1 MNYVGRQLAF
11 LHRYPFLRL
20 LIPLIGGILC
30 GDYLFS
36 QGSHV
41 SWLLFAG
48 AILFLFLTLLAS
60 YFPKRFSARWV
71 FGVSVSALFFVT
83 GLGLMNLRLQ
93 ATSCRF
99 PDSETVLHVALTE
112 NPDKKE
118 RSLLCRVQTE
128 EDKNLLLYLAKDSAG
143 QRLKSG
149 DQLLVSTRVSSP
161 ANNNNPDEFDYA
173 RYLLHK
179 EVSGTGFVGQGK
191 WLLLTSRAKPSF
203 RQMALTYREKILS
216 LYRSLGFDKEEFAV
230 LSALTVGYKEELSED
245 IRETYSVSG
254 ASHVL
259 ALSGL
264 HIGFLYAMLLFCLK
278 ALPERFKGTLL
289 LRTLLIIAV
298 LWGFAFFTGLSASV
312 VRSVIMFSLFALSG
326 LLPQKGVPMNTL
338 SVAAVAML
346 LFHPAWLFDVGFQL
360 SFCAVAAI
368 MLMYPWLY
376 RQLAVSNR
384 FLRWGW
390 GLLCVSLVAQIG
402 TAPLVLIYFSRFST
416 YFLLT
421 NVLVIPLVSLI
432 MYAAVVMLLVT
443 PIPVVQGLVA
453 QGIKLLIDLLNGSV
467 RWVEHLPY
475 SSVEGLWTDRWEVLL
490 FYLSALLLMAC
501 ISSCRIKRVWALG
514 VCLLVA
520 VSYHCFR
527 VVNDRPVPSIVF
539 YNVRGCPAIHCIAAD
554 GRSWLAYA
562 DSLPDKERFYRAVS
576 ASWFRQRLEPPISVQ
591 ADYACP
597 DFCVMNH
604 ICMFGERRVC
614 MVNDDRWK
622 NKSASQP
629 LLIDYLYLCKGYTG
643 RLEDLT
649 QLFTFR
655 QVVLD
660 SSLPEFRKREFGAE
674 CGRLGIHFIS
684 LSDEGST
691 RFVL

>member
-1 MNYVGRQLAF
+1 MHQTTLQFAF

-20 LIPLIGGILC
+20 LVPLIGGILC

-36 QGSHV
+36 QGSHL

-48 AILFLFLTLLAS
+48 TTLFLFLILFVS
-60 YFPKRFSARWV
+60 YFSKHFSSRWI
-71 FGVSVSALFFVT
+71 FGAAVSMLFFVV
-83 GLGLMNLRLQ
+83 GLGAMNLRLQ
-93 ATSCRF
+93 NTLCRF
-99 PDSETVLHVALTE
+99 PDSETVLRVTLTE
-112 NPDKKE
+112 NPDEKE
-118 RSLLCRVQTE
+118 RSLLCRVRTE
-128 EDKNLLLYLAKDSAG
+128 ENKNLLLYLTKDSAG
-143 QRLKSG
+143 QSLKSG
-149 DQLLVSTRVSSP
+149 DELLVFTRVSPP
-161 ANNNNPDEFDYA
+161 ANNGNPDEFDYA

-179 EVSGTGFVGQGK
+179 EISGIGFVRQGSWK
-191 WLLLTSRAKPSF
+191 FLTSHPKLSL
-203 RQMALTYREKILS
+203 QQTALTYRERVLS
-216 LYRSLGFDKEEFAV
+216 FYRNLGFDNEEFAV

-245 IRETYSVSG
+245 IRETYSISG

-289 LRTLLIIAV
+289 LRAMLIIAV
-298 LWGFAFFTGLSASV
+298 LWGFAFFTGLSPSV

-326 LLPQKGVPMNTL
+326 LFSQKGVPMNTL

-360 SFCAVAAI
+360 SFCAVASI

-376 RQLAVSNR
+376 QQLPISNR
-384 FLRWGW
+384 FLKWGW
-390 GLLCVSLVAQIG
+390 GLLCVSLVAQVG

-421 NVLVIPLVSLI
+421 NLLVIPLVSLI

-443 PIPVVQGLVA
+443 PVPVFQEVIA
-453 QGIKLLIDLLNGSV
+453 QGVKALIGLLNSSV
-467 RWVEHLPY
+467 RWVEHLPF
-475 SSVEGLWTDRWEVLL
+475 SSVDGIWIDRWEVLL
-490 FYLSALLLMAC
+490 FYLSILLLMAC
-501 ISSCRIKRVWALG
+501 VASCRIKRVWLFG
-514 VCLLVA
+514 VCMLAA

-527 VVNDRPVPSIVF
+527 IVNDRPVQSIVF

-562 DSLPDKERFYRAVS
+562 DSLPDKKRLYRVAS
-576 ASWFRQRLEPPISVQ
+576 SSWFRQHLELPVSVQ
-591 ADYACP
+591 TDYTTD

-614 MVNDDRWK
+614 IANDDRWK

-629 LLIDYLYLCKGYTG
+629 LLIHYLYLCKGYTG
-643 RLEDLT
+643 HLEELT
-649 QLFTFR
+649 QLFTVR

-660 SSLPEFRKREFGAE
+660 SSLSDYRKKKFSAE
-674 CGRLGIHFIS
+674 CRRLGIHFIS
-684 LSDEGST
+684 LSDEGSI